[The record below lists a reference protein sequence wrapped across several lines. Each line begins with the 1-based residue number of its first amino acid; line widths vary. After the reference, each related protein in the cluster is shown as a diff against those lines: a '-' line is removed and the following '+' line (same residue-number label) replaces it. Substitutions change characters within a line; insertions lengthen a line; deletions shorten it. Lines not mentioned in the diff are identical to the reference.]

1 MYVHSTDNYVFSDI
15 LFSDVRMNVATVHA
29 CGLDNG
35 MLRYF
40 KIFERNLGV
49 LFVKTL
55 I

>member
-1 MYVHSTDNYVFSDI
+1 MYIVQITMYLVI
-15 LFSDVRMNVATVHA
+15 YYLVMYERIATVHA